1 MSLIQEQSP
10 KIAAS
15 VIKDFGKFGF
25 LYSVR
30 MACAE
35 PNNRL
40 AIFSPERM
48 VVCHTTCFI
57 EMLSGLFV
65 NFSMR
70 LLIFSSHRRI
80 ISIEK

>member
-1 MSLIQEQSP
+1 MSLIQEQSL

-25 LYSVR
+25 LYCVR

-40 AIFSPERM
+40 AGTFYTLTSTGG
-48 VVCHTTCFI
+48 V
-57 EMLSGLFV
+57 
-65 NFSMR
+65 
-70 LLIFSSHRRI
+70 
-80 ISIEK
+80 

>member
-1 MSLIQEQSP
+1 MILSQKQS
-10 KIAAS
+10 KIVAAS
-15 VIKDFGKFGF
+15 DRKNSASSALGIIPHGLCQDERSARNFFARSDCR
-25 LYSVR
+25 LP
-30 MACAE
+30 
-35 PNNRL
+35 PN
-40 AIFSPERM
+40 
-48 VVCHTTCFI
+48 CFI